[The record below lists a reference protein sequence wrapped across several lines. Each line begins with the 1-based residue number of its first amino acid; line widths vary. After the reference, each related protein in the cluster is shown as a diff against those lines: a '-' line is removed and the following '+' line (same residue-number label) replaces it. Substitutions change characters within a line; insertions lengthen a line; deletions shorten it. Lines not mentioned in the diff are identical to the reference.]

1 MVIDVDL
8 WHTFRK

>member
-8 WHTFRK
+8 WINPQ